1 MPMLQRLFTTG
12 MLTKR
17 WLPLFLCINIV
28 MLGFYL
34 AIDYQL
40 VYHSDSAVKNLLAQ
54 EIVDTGRYFPT
65 DWNYANNDLWVFNTH
80 TFIIPLLAFMSNGY
94 AAHLVSDLVSA
105 ALILHGTWLLTGL
118 LEQSRLARLLGM
130 LVISGGMSLTMAE
143 HIYGQAA
150 YGSIYYMGCYL
161 LYAYW
166 SLTQARG
173 VRLPLWAAAA
183 GLLTVLV
190 FWSNPQR
197 ALLVYGLPLLAAGA
211 AQYALEWRAADA
223 APGRKGIA
231 APRQLLALGLVVG
244 GVVAGVM
251 LSKSTLAGVNNSA
264 GLTVIRWLDF
274 NGILGNL
281 RAVIGGT
288 LELLDGI
295 PRNNSEVASAFG
307 AYLALRA
314 LAALTLLLLLPW
326 ALVKALRPRPGPR
339 QLVVVFAAA
348 SFGANLFIMLT
359 TTLADMGS
367 PSASVRYLVPS
378 LMIMLLVLAGVLID
392 RRALSPL
399 LRATGV
405 GALVMLASAAPTSY
419 LYPYNEFSTLP
430 RQGLYLM
437 TGDKVLVDYLKQ
449 QGLRYGYAS
458 FWNAGKL
465 TVLGDGA
472 VRIRQ
477 VEFDHGL
484 PLPLRKLSSDRWY
497 APETWRGPTFLMLR
511 DKELAQ
517 LDQPLLAGLA
527 GQPRVLRFQDVTVL
541 VYSGNIAASLPAWDL
556 GMRRPL
562 HYAMDARTLHQAGR
576 VEHGAM
582 VAEAGETGALHF
594 GPARTLGRGDYTV
607 DFDVDIAAADG
618 AGEFGMVDVVANGG
632 RDVRARLSLSEP
644 GKRRVTLRFHSG
656 TALDKV
662 EFRAFTSG
670 RGRFA
675 LGGIDVVRAPDNIA
689 AALAAQE
696 K

>member
-1 MPMLQRLFTTG
+1 MLQRLFTTG

-17 WLPLFLCINIV
+17 WLPLILCINIL

-54 EIVDTGRYFPT
+54 EILETGQYFPA
-65 DWNYANNDLWVFNTH
+65 DWNYANNDLWVFYIH
-80 TFIIPLLAFMSNGY
+80 TFIIPLLPFMHNGY
-94 AAHLVSDLVSA
+94 AAGVVSGLVSA

-150 YGSIYYMGCYL
+150 YGSMYYMACYL

-173 VRLPLWAAAA
+173 GRVPLWGGVVLVLSA
-183 GLLTVLV
+183 LV
-190 FWSNPQR
+190 FWANPQR
-197 ALLVYGLPLLAAGA
+197 ALLFYGLPLLAAGA
-211 AQYALEWRAADA
+211 VQYALAWRAARA
-223 APGRKGIA
+223 ESGRPGLV
-231 APRQLLALGLVVG
+231 APRQLLALGLMLAGLVV
-244 GVVAGVM
+244 GVM
-251 LSKSTLAGVNNSA
+251 LCKYTLAHVNNNA

-274 NGILGNL
+274 KGMLSNL
-281 RAVIGGT
+281 VAVVGGT
-288 LELLDGI
+288 MELLDGI

-307 AYLALRA
+307 AYLALRT
-314 LAALTLLLLLPW
+314 LAALVLMALLPW
-326 ALVKALRPRPGPR
+326 GLVKALQPRRGPR

-348 SFGANLFIMLT
+348 SFGASLFVMLT

-378 LMIMLLVLAGVLID
+378 LMTMALVLIGVLVD
-392 RRALSPL
+392 RRALAPL

-405 GALVMLASAAPTSY
+405 GAVLLLASAGPTSY
-419 LYPYNEFSTLP
+419 LYPYNEFHALP
-430 RQGLYLM
+430 RHGLYIM
-437 TGDKVLVDYLKQ
+437 TGDKVLADYLEQ

-458 FWNAGKL
+458 FWNAGKV
-465 TVLGDGA
+465 TVLSDGA

-477 VEFDHGL
+477 VEFEGGL
-484 PLPLRKLSSDRWY
+484 PRPLRKLSSDRWY
-497 APETWRGPTFLMLR
+497 APEAWRGPTFLMLR

-517 LDQPLLAGLA
+517 VDQPLLASLA
-527 GQPRVLRFQDVTVL
+527 GQPRVQRFQDVTLL
-541 VYSGNIAASLPAWDL
+541 VYPGNIAASLPAWDL
-556 GMRRPL
+556 GMRQPL
-562 HYAMDARTLHQAGR
+562 RYAMNERTLHTVGR
-576 VEHGAM
+576 VENGAM
-582 VAEAGETGALHF
+582 IAEAGQAGALHF
-594 GPARTLGRGDYTV
+594 GPARTLGRGEYTV
-607 DFDVDIAAADG
+607 SFDVDIAPADG

-632 RDVRARLSLSEP
+632 KDVCARLSLTEA
-644 GKRRVTLRFHSG
+644 GKRRVTLRFQAG
-656 TALDKV
+656 AALDKV
-662 EFRAFTSG
+662 EFRAFSSG

-675 LGGIDVVRAPDNIA
+675 LGGIEAARAPDNIA
-689 AALAAQE
+689 AAQAAQE